1 MDDGPVTG
9 QEGRAA
15 TKTKAMV
22 LKSHVWEE
30 EKKKKKKK
38 RACVRDKERGQEER
52 KQRAAR
58 YVALAG
64 DSLALTPCLPVSAGL
79 CRVQPHDLSLLDHLD
94 FWRASS
100 RPRKSMRQ
108 ESRPQGTACTDGIC
122 CLQGRFSLTLCV
134 PRLSRSTRIHP
145 ATKSATWL
153 SDERR
158 SLESESRSQLEET
171 HCRSLLQYRNVY
183 GVEMKGDMLNTVS
196 PGKWHIRSSI
206 SMTPRGGGLSGR
218 ERLGKKECTKTVTMY
233 DSGLFVKHRGF
244 RDLPMAS
251 LVTGAICT
259 RPWPGLVE
267 KPAHV
272 SHPNRTKVWPKRAK
286 KV

>member
-1 MDDGPVTG
+1 MDDGPG
-9 QEGRAA
+9 SGGESSNEDQGNGLEESRMGGG
-15 TKTKAMV
+15 
-22 LKSHVWEE
+22 EE
-30 EKKKKKKK
+30 EEEEEESV
-38 RACVRDKERGQEER
+38 CERQRERTGGEE
-52 KQRAAR
+52 AE
-58 YVALAG
+58 G
-64 DSLALTPCLPVSAGL
+64 STAGL

-196 PGKWHIRSSI
+196 PSSI